1 MWQEGTSIE
10 EMPHQIGQSVG
21 CWLFSWL
28 WIDVPGSSPEWAV
41 PPLGKWSRGV
51 QEKYKKGGWMWAW
64 QQGSELLSSGP
75 TSPPCSSSFLLWC
88 PQWQA
93 IIRSTLS
100 SRVAFGHGVSRS
112 KGEQL
117 RQQLSVQRR
126 GEAKMLSLL
135 HHCAGTLSPEK
146 AASLPPE
153 SFPIFSTPPN
163 GTITHSFRWGWEK
176 QWQEVKRIQFRTKK
190 FPVKAELIFFKQKG
204 KKKSTKSSAGGL
216 VKPSTF

>member
-1 MWQEGTSIE
+1 MAGGNLNWGNVSSDW
-10 EMPHQIGQSVG
+10 SVCG
-21 CWLFSWL
+21 LLIIFLIVDWCARIQLR
-28 WIDVPGSSPEWAV
+28 VGSATPRQVVQGSTR
-41 PPLGKWSRGV
+41 KV
-51 QEKYKKGGWMWAW
+51 QERRLNVSLAARQWAA
-64 QQGSELLSSGP
+64 LLRP
-75 TSPPCSSSFLLWC
+75 HLPLCLSSFLLWC
-88 PQWQA
+88 PHWQA

-100 SRVAFGHGVSRS
+100 SRVAFGHGASPS

-163 GTITHSFRWGWEK
+163 ETTTHSFRWGWEK

-190 FPVKAELIFFKQKG
+190 FPVKAELNFF
-204 KKKSTKSSAGGL
+204 
-216 VKPSTF
+216 